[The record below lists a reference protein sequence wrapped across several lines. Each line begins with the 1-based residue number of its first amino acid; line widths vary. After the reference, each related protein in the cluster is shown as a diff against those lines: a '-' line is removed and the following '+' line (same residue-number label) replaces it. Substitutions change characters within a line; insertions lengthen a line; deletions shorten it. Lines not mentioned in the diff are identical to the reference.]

1 MTVENSGDRNGSL
14 VRLMNAYEK
23 DVFRI
28 CLALL
33 KDVSMA
39 EDAVQ
44 ETFLKVYRKFD
55 TFRGECSEKNW
66 ILKIAIH
73 TCKDLQRSKW
83 FRHIDRRIT
92 LETIPEPLMPLVQED
107 SDLINAIFSLPAKE
121 RQIIMLYYYEGMT
134 LTEVAQVMEIS
145 SAALSKRLKKIRIKL
160 KQYMEG
166 VEEHE

>member
-66 ILKIAIH
+66 ILKKAIH

>member
-92 LETIPEPLMPLVQED
+92 LETIPETLMPLVQED
-107 SDLINAIFSLPAKE
+107 SDWINAIFSLPAKE

-134 LTEVAQVMEIS
+134 LTEVAQVMEVS
-145 SAALSKRLKKIRIKL
+145 SATLSKRLKKIRIKL

>member
-134 LTEVAQVMEIS
+134 LTEVAQVMEVS

>member
-1 MTVENSGDRNGSL
+1 MTVENSSERNSSL
-14 VRLMNAYEK
+14 IRLMNSYEK

-55 TFRGECSEKNW
+55 TFRGECSEKAW
-66 ILKIAIH
+66 ILKIASH

-92 LETIPEPLMPLVQED
+92 LETIPEPLIPLSQEN
-107 SDLINAIFSLPAKE
+107 SDLINAIFSLSIKE

-134 LTEVAQVMEIS
+134 LAEVAQVMEVS
-145 SAALSKRLKKIRIKL
+145 SASLSKRLKKIRIKL
-160 KQYMEG
+160 KHHMEG
-166 VEEHE
+166 DEDNE